1 MEKHVIV
8 IEYIGEE
15 PNFEAVQAA
24 VLAIGQHVHM
34 AEQQI
39 SPIAL
44 NEQDI
49 AKALYLLGMLKGVE
63 TKSPLSVEIKKRKL
77 NKKSLVDAFVKA
89 LENVEDV

>member
-1 MEKHVIV
+1 MNKHVIV

-15 PNFEAVQAA
+15 PNLAA
-24 VLAIGQHVHM
+24 VEAAVHGIGHNVHM

-39 SPIAL
+39 SPIVL

-49 AKALYLLGMLKGVE
+49 AKALYLFGLLKGVE
-63 TKSPLSVEIKKRKL
+63 TKSSLSVEIKKRKL